1 MVLFEETQKIS
12 RRWKLIFIVLL
23 IICTVLFLLVDRAFI
38 GSVIFFGVFTVLA
51 FIPKL
56 NIRVYEDRY
65 EYRLVP
71 YHVTNRVIMFDS
83 IVSVDMITPVQIGVS
98 GFKIKNTSTGMVY
111 YFGGGKI
118 LRVRTNN
125 SKDIL
130 IGIRGINEMLK
141 VLEL

>member
-1 MVLFEETQKIS
+1 MILFEETQRIS
-12 RRWKLIFIVLL
+12 KTWKALFIVLL

-38 GSVIFFGVFTVLA
+38 GSVIFCGVFTVLA

>member
-56 NIRVYEDRY
+56 NIRVYEDRF

>member
-23 IICTVLFLLVDRAFI
+23 IICTILFLLVDRAFI
-38 GSVIFFGVFTVLA
+38 GSVIFCGVFTVLA

-56 NIRVYEDRY
+56 NIRVYEDRF

-98 GFKIKNTSTGMVY
+98 GFKIKNMPTGMVY
-111 YFGGGKI
+111 YFGGKQI
-118 LRVRTNN
+118 FRIRTNN

-130 IGIRGINEMLK
+130 LGIRGINEMLE

>member
-98 GFKIKNTSTGMVY
+98 GFKIKNTPTGMVY
-111 YFGGGKI
+111 YFGGDKI
-118 LRVRTNN
+118 FRIRTNN

-130 IGIRGINEMLK
+130 LGIRGINEMLE

>member
-23 IICTVLFLLVDRAFI
+23 IICTILFLLVDRAFI

>member
-56 NIRVYEDRY
+56 NIRVYEDRF

-111 YFGGGKI
+111 YFGGEQI
-118 LRVRTNN
+118 FRIRTNN

-130 IGIRGINEMLK
+130 LGIRGINEMLE